1 MAEREDPRDFRPVR
15 ESSVWTAV
23 ILVVVLLGAGALWW
37 RWSQTQAP
45 TTAPPAATTA
55 QDSAPANAPPD
66 VPPPPPQAV
75 QTAPQ
80 NPVDAPPDPSLP
92 QLSDSDTRVTGALN
106 DLLGRK
112 NVATF
117 LNVDGFVRRFVAT
130 VDNLPREHAATRMW
144 PVQPAPQRFA
154 TTGGGESAAI
164 ALDNG
169 QRYTPL
175 VLMAEQVDPAAAA
188 GVYFKLY
195 PLFQQAYEELGYP
208 GKYFNDRLI
217 AVIDHLLAAPEPEGP
232 VRVKMVEVKSDTP
245 MTRPWAHYEYADPQ
259 FEAMSAGQKI
269 MVRVGLVNERRL
281 KTRLKA
287 FRAQLVA
294 GAGNSA
300 QKN

>member
-1 MAEREDPRDFRPVR
+1 MAEREDPREFRPVR

-45 TTAPPAATTA
+45 TPVSATTPQETPSA
-55 QDSAPANAPPD
+55 SAPADAPT
-66 VPPPPPQAV
+66 PPPQAE
-75 QTAPQ
+75 QTAPL
-80 NPVDAPPDPSLP
+80 NPVETPPDAALP
-92 QLSDSDTRVTGALN
+92 QLSESDARVTSALN
-106 DLLGRK
+106 ELLGRK

-130 VDNLPREHAATRMW
+130 VDNLPREHAPSRMW
-144 PVQPAPQRFA
+144 PAQPAGQRFA
-154 TTGGGESAAI
+154 TTGSGDQTTI
-164 ALDNG
+164 ALDNA
-169 QRYTPL
+169 QRYTPM

-195 PLFQQAYEELGYP
+195 PLFQQAFEELGYP
-208 GKYFNDRLI
+208 GKYFNDRLV

-245 MTRPWAHYEYADPQ
+245 VTRPWVHYEYADPQ
-259 FEAMSAGQKI
+259 LEAMSAGQKI

-281 KTRLKA
+281 KAKLKA

-294 GAGNSA
+294 GAAAS
-300 QKN
+300 QQTKK

>member
-1 MAEREDPRDFRPVR
+1 MAEREDPREFRPVR

-45 TTAPPAATTA
+45 GEPVAVSTPPAG
-55 QDSAPANAPPD
+55 PAAAPPD
-66 VPPPPPQAV
+66 VPPPPPQPEQA
-75 QTAPQ
+75 APQ
-80 NPVDAPPDPSLP
+80 NPVETPPDPSLP
-92 QLSDSDTRVTGALN
+92 QLSDSDAKVTSALN

-112 NVATF
+112 NVTTF

-130 VDNLPREHAATRMW
+130 VDNLPREHAPSRVW
-144 PVQPAPQRFA
+144 PAQPVGSRFA
-154 TTGGGESAAI
+154 TTGSGESTTI
-164 ALDNG
+164 ALDNA

-175 VLMAEQVDPAAAA
+175 VLFAEQVDPAAAA

-195 PLFQQAYEELGYP
+195 PLFQQAFEELGYP
-208 GKYFNDRLI
+208 GKYFNDRLV

-245 MTRPWAHYEYADPQ
+245 MTKPWVHYEYADPQ
-259 FEAMSAGQKI
+259 LEAMSAGQKM
-269 MVRVGLVNERRL
+269 MVRAGLVNERRL
-281 KTRLKA
+281 KAKLKA

-294 GAGNSA
+294 GAGAVS
-300 QKN
+300 QKK